1 MRILVTGA
9 NRGLGLAL
17 AQTGA
22 ERGHHIV
29 AGVRDVR
36 QGENKLSDFEF
47 SKSVSIVPLDVT
59 NEESVIRAA
68 NFVKEQFGSIDA
80 IVNNAGILLERDKT
94 IEELNLDQVQ
104 VSFDVNLFGPMRVVK
119 YFLPLLLMGDST
131 TIINISSEAG
141 SFDNAYGGDYAY
153 AGSKTALNM
162 FSQQLSKYVNGNNI
176 QVYAVHPGWIK
187 TDMGGESAPGD
198 PNDTANGILELIEN
212 KRRIES
218 KYVFIDH
225 KGSPMPI

>member
-17 AQTGA
+17 AQTRA

>member
-1 MRILVTGA
+1 MRILITGA

-36 QGENKLSDFEF
+36 QGEDKLSDFEF

-94 IEELNLDQVQ
+94 IEELSLAQVQ

-119 YFLPLLLMGDST
+119 HFLPLLLMGDRA

-162 FSQQLSKYVNGNNI
+162 FSQQLSNYVKGNNI

-187 TDMGGESAPGD
+187 TDMGGESAPGN

-212 KRRIES
+212 KHRIKS

-225 KGSPMPI
+225 KGNPMPI

>member
-36 QGENKLSDFEF
+36 QIEDKLSNFEF
-47 SKSVSIVPLDVT
+47 SKSISIVPLDVT
-59 NEESVIRAA
+59 NEDSVIQAA

-104 VSFDVNLFGPMRVVK
+104 ASFDVNLFGPMRVVK
-119 YFLPLLLMGDST
+119 YFLPLLIMGDST

-187 TDMGGESAPGD
+187 TDMGGDNAPGN
-198 PNDTANGILELIEN
+198 PHDTANGILELIEN

-218 KYVFIDH
+218 KYVFIDY
-225 KGSPMPI
+225 KGNPMPI